1 MKLEN
6 KSDIVV
12 GVRCYDSESSFNVHL
27 IGHCGDSTKN
37 LYQRRL
43 TIAKDQDV
51 QFFPKE
57 RLERVKYDRFM
68 NTRISVYEE

>member
-12 GVRCYDSESSFNVHL
+12 GIRCYDSELNFNVHL

-43 TIAKDQDV
+43 AIAKD
-51 QFFPKE
+51 
-57 RLERVKYDRFM
+57 
-68 NTRISVYEE
+68 